1 MHDDFV
7 EQITFT
13 GRYHLKISS
22 CCWFYKLVEDFLL
35 QADSFLSDNFC
46 KVVLH
51 KKHDCYIHMELMSYV
66 EDLKRKKK
74 KENLVSHFVMSTK
87 KR

>member
-74 KENLVSHFVMSTK
+74 ENLVS
-87 KR
+87 R